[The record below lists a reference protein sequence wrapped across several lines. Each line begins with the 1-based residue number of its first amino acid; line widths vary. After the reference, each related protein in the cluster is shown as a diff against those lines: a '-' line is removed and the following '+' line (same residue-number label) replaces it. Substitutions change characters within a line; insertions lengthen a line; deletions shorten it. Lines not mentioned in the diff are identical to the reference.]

1 MRRIVSMVVGINMY
15 KKDDCESSLINS
27 EAKTLSA
34 CAHGS
39 ST

>member
-1 MRRIVSMVVGINMY
+1 MVVGINMY
-15 KKDDCESSLINS
+15 KKDDKQSSLINS
-27 EAKTLSA
+27 VETKTLKTLSA

>member
-1 MRRIVSMVVGINMY
+1 MVVGINMY
-15 KKDDCESSLINS
+15 KKDDSESSLINS
-27 EAKTLSA
+27 VETKKTISA

>member
-1 MRRIVSMVVGINMY
+1 MVVGINMY
-15 KKDDCESSLINS
+15 KKDDSESSLINS
-27 EAKTLSA
+27 VETKTLSA